1 MSLPFS
7 SYKEVRKHYR
17 IPRILLYSLFGTIL
31 TIWIVGCAENDDVP
45 PVITLN
51 GPDTLVNILN
61 LEYNDP
67 GATAV
72 DETDGDLTSN
82 IFVDNQV
89 DEDRVG
95 EYTVTYWVVDNAG
108 NEAPE
113 VSRIVYVANE
123 ALPFLGEYSAAETQI
138 FPASEVC
145 NYPVFIW
152 QDSTVNN
159 RIIFFDFA
167 CNSQRPIYADISDT
181 LLIVPFQVVQDSIV
195 DMSIQGSGIINDSLA
210 YIEYTRI
217 DSLGSA
223 LWQATFNRVK

>member
-1 MSLPFS
+1 MSSPFS
-7 SYKEVRKHYR
+7 NYKNNRQQFK
-17 IPRILLYSLFGTIL
+17 IPWFLLHTLLGLILVV
-31 TIWIVGCAENDDVP
+31 WIIACSENDDVP

-51 GPDTLVNILN
+51 GEDTLIHILN
-61 LEYNDP
+61 VDYVDP
-67 GATAV
+67 GARAT
-72 DETDGDLTSN
+72 DDTDGDLTSN

-95 EYTVTYWVVDNAG
+95 EYMVSYRVVDNAG

-113 VSRIVYVANE
+113 VGRVVYVVNE
-123 ALPFLGEYSAAETQI
+123 AIPFLGEYSASETQV
-138 FPASEVC
+138 FPASGVC
-145 NYPVFIW
+145 TYPVFVW

-159 RIIFFDFA
+159 RVLFLDFA
-167 CNSQRPIYADISDT
+167 CNSQRQVYADITDT
-181 LLIVPFQVVQDSIV
+181 LLIVPFQIIQDSLV
-195 DMSIQGSGIINDSLA
+195 DMSIQGSGIINDSMT